1 MADELAHLAQAD
13 GHIAG
18 AKERIHRQEQLI
30 QRLVSLGRNVDD
42 AESLLSA
49 LTGALS
55 AFERHRLL
63 ILNRLQP

>member
-13 GHIAG
+13 RHIAG
-18 AKERIHRQEQLI
+18 AKERIHKQKQLI

-49 LTGALS
+49 LTGAWS
-55 AFERHRLL
+55 AFERHRFL
-63 ILNRLQP
+63 ILDRLQP